1 MRQANGRYLPGVTGN
16 AGGRPKVPT
25 DVRSAL
31 AAGSLAAAQ
40 RLVELVKSEDERV
53 ALAAS
58 MALLDRVLGK
68 APASIEVTSAPVAA
82 DWERMRQAVASLTI
96 EHLEAIH
103 ASEGLHDL
111 RDVPTAALEAVMVLA
126 DAGGLTSSGAHKG
139 DF

>member
-1 MRQANGRYLPGVTGN
+1 MRQPNGRYLPGATGN
-16 AGGRPKVPT
+16 AGGRPKTAP
-25 DVRSAL
+25 DVRAAL

-68 APASIEVTSAPVAA
+68 APASIEVTSAPAEA
-82 DWERMRQAVASLTI
+82 DWDRMRQAVASLTLQ
-96 EHLEAIH
+96 HLEAIH

-111 RDVPTAALEAVMVLA
+111 SDVPTPALEALMIVA
-126 DAGGLTSSGAHKG
+126 DAGGLTASGARITP
-139 DF
+139 